1 MATLGVC
8 PHTSCK
14 VSCYIISP
22 AYHPAMIRC
31 VPHLLN
37 ATIVMPKLF
46 LLVEIPI
53 ARSARLRWDTSTGQM
68 KWTQIHLL
76 MIKPNQI
83 RILIIWIY
91 SSMKSNLHT
100 HTHSAYTYIII
111 YNYTLFATHTHTHI
125 YIYIMSYIL
134 CVRPFSV
141 RPRVEWVL
149 ASHSLQSIESSCCWL
164 IHVGWIVIPYW
175 RGVENVEQDLR
186 ISKMCFSY

>member
-111 YNYTLFATHTHTHI
+111 YNYTLFATHTHTHTYI
-125 YIYIMSYIL
+125 YIYYVLYIMCTS
-134 CVRPFSV
+134 VFSKA
-141 RPRVEWVL
+141 PCWMGI
-149 ASHSLQSIESSCCWL
+149 SITFPSINWIELLLVDTCWL
-164 IHVGWIVIPYW
+164 DCYTVLKGGWKRWARSPHI
-175 RGVENVEQDLR
+175 
-186 ISKMCFSY
+186 